1 MVLCGQLW
9 GGRCMCHSSAGNT
22 IRRYPRR
29 VASAAQGFPKQRVA
43 WTSSVSTRLASNGG
57 GLFAACTEIRRL
69 GVLFVTK
76 SSVLRDVVSSCVDA
90 PPQNTTA
97 RLARLK
103 CSAMWS
109 HESRLHEKG
118 KARET
123 AKQNS
128 AGTTSMRRFLKRRY
142 ICFNHMF
149 PSLKLIARLEISKRL
164 LISKPRAICAT
175 ALSSCTHPSPSRT
188 SSCTSPRL
196 ASLGG

>member
-9 GGRCMCHSSAGNT
+9 CGRCMCHSSAGNT

-29 VASAAQGFPKQRVA
+29 DAFSCARVSEAEGRLSLVPVLQMEAVFPLHA
-43 WTSSVSTRLASNGG
+43 
-57 GLFAACTEIRRL
+57 RRS

>member
-1 MVLCGQLW
+1 MVGACATPA
-9 GGRCMCHSSAGNT
+9 RATPSDAT
-22 IRRYPRR
+22 R
-29 VASAAQGFPKQRVA
+29 VAMRHSAAQGFPKQRGA
-43 WTSSVSTRLASNGG
+43 CTSSVSTRLVSMEA
-57 GLFAACTEIRRL
+57 FAVCTEIRRL

-97 RLARLK
+97 RLARLQ
-103 CSAMWS
+103 CSAMWI

-128 AGTTSMRRFLKRRY
+128 AGTTSMRHFLKRRY

-149 PSLKLIARLEISKRL
+149 PSLKRIARLEISKRL

-175 ALSSCTHPSPSRT
+175 VLSSCTHPSPSRT

-196 ASLGG
+196 ASLGE